1 MLKFISLALLLSC
14 SQTLRYLDRV
24 GEDGP
29 IPKISSDITC
39 DTVVKEDK
47 ETFASSTPS
56 ALELIPQLKSLPLNS
71 IEKGL
76 LWVLLHLDL
85 RPDLLSPNAS
95 LQLVLVIKDK
105 KIEYFDYTSPE
116 ISLPLFIKT
125 IDDSLKLHS
134 GSDLI
139 KLASLIDDRILK
151 TLPIDEELAAFLK
164 KHQREIAKNEDWE
177 NIYMRG
183 TQIIKKHERINK
195 NSYKTLI
202 TQSRQKNYSTLKRRE
217 LPFSFTASNNQL
229 NCNVDLNL
237 YKNEIYPTEQTE
249 NSPLFISYI
258 SPSISIFAVAGK
270 KLETPLTSDPFGKN
284 FFKGFPYNRPTPL
297 CIIDQEGLKSLVL
310 STRGRDPA
318 QFLMQILKPFINDG
332 LPYTNENLHAKQKQA
347 RRLYLPGNKLTLIE
361 SKRVERLNKNSSDY
375 AKLIHAENLGELI
388 FYQKENDQTGTIYFD
403 DRWPIHHSSCQQIH

>member
-14 SQTLRYLDRV
+14 SQTIRYLDRV

-29 IPKISSDITC
+29 IPKISSETLC
-39 DTVVKEDK
+39 DSFIKEDK

-56 ALELIPQLKSLPLNS
+56 ALELVPQLKNLPLNS

-85 RPDLLSPNAS
+85 RPELLSPNAS
-95 LQLVLVIKDK
+95 LGLIIATKEKPV
-105 KIEYFDYTSPE
+105 EYLDYTSPDP
-116 ISLPLFIKT
+116 SLPLFIKT
-125 IDDSLKLHS
+125 IDDSLKLHN

-139 KLASLIDDRILK
+139 KLASLIDDRIQK
-151 TLPIDEELAAFLK
+151 TLPIDAELAAFLK
-164 KHQREIAKNEDWE
+164 KHQKEIAKNEDWE

-183 TQIIKKHERINK
+183 AQIIKKHERINK

-202 TQSRQKNYSTLKRRE
+202 TQSRQKNYSTLKKRE

-229 NCNVDLNL
+229 NCNVDLDL
-237 YKNEIYPTEQTE
+237 YKNEIYPTEQNE
-249 NSPLFISYI
+249 NSPLIISYI

-270 KLETPLTSDPFGKN
+270 KLEIPLMSDPFGKN
-284 FFKGFPYNRPTPL
+284 FFKGFPYNRPIPL
-297 CIIDQEGLKSLVL
+297 CIIDQSGLRSLVL

-318 QFLMQILKPFINDG
+318 QFLMQFLKPFLKDG
-332 LPYTNENLHAKQKQA
+332 LPLTSENLMAKQREA

-361 SKRVERLNKNSSDY
+361 SKRVDGLNKNSSDY
-375 AKLIHAENLGELI
+375 AKLIHADNLGELI
-388 FYQKENDQTGTIYFD
+388 FYQKENVQLGTIYFD
-403 DRWPIHHSSCQQIH
+403 DRWPIHHSSCKQNN